1 MNKERLFLDFDG
13 TIVDSIKAFCDTYN
27 FYYEKIDGFKPAD
40 WSKVKQYNF
49 KDQCPLVTDVQDI
62 FSNIYFFD
70 KLEFINCNTFE
81 IIKELNKEFEIH
93 IVTIGTINN
102 IAQKSIW
109 IKKNLPF
116 IKHCEFL
123 FNNGCKMDKSIVDM
137 KDSIFIDDVLSNLES
152 SNAKYKII
160 FGDEYEWNRDS
171 EHIRCFNWSDVKALL
186 IQ

>member
-1 MNKERLFLDFDG
+1 MNKRRLFIDFDS
-13 TIVDSIKAFCDTYN
+13 TIVNSIKAFCDTYN
-27 FYYEKIDGFKPAD
+27 FYYQSIKDFKPAE
-40 WSKVKQYNF
+40 WLKVEKYNF
-49 KDQCPLVTDVQDI
+49 KDQCPLIRNVHDI
-62 FSNIYFFD
+62 FEDIYFFE
-70 KLEFINCNTFE
+70 KLEFINYNTYE
-81 IIKELNKEFEIH
+81 VIKELSDKFEIH
-93 IVTIGTINN
+93 ITTIGTINN

-116 IKHCEFL
+116 IKNCEFL